1 MRNSKY
7 WFCQLLG
14 WGIYGIYDSVVN
26 YLSGRDIKVE
36 IQYTIIFILF
46 SLILTHCYRLFIIK
60 KFNWD
65 KLDLKKLLPRVII
78 ATIIMASVMAMYIA
92 IVGVVIK
99 ERTAFQ
105 FYFFLIFFLL
115 TLLMILVWNLI
126 YFISKYIATNTELSL
141 EKVQME
147 SALKDLELKN
157 IKASL
162 QPHFIF
168 NSLNTIRSLI
178 IENQEK
184 ARDAVMQLSNILR
197 NSLISDK
204 AELVKLETELNLVK
218 DYLSLE
224 TMRFEERLVVTYKIE
239 STCLQSLIPPL
250 LLQTLVEN
258 AIKHGVA
265 ASSSGGFIDITIYD
279 DNNIKTIIKI
289 ENTGRYLPNR
299 ANREGGFG
307 LDASKKRLFYL
318 YGNYASLTVS
328 NYDINS
334 VITILQIPK

>member
-1 MRNSKY
+1 MKNSKY
-7 WFCQLLG
+7 WLCQLFG
-14 WGIYGIYDSVVN
+14 WGIYGIYDSIVN
-26 YLSGRDIKVE
+26 YLSGRNIKIE

-46 SLILTHCYRLFIIK
+46 SLLLTHCYRLFIIK
-60 KFNWD
+60 KFNWE
-65 KLDLKKLLPRVII
+65 KLDLKKLLPRVSI
-78 ATIIMASVMAMYIA
+78 ATIVIASILAMYIA

-99 ERTAFQ
+99 ERTTFQ
-105 FYFFLIFFLL
+105 FYFFLIFFSL
-115 TLLMILVWNLI
+115 TLLMILVWNLV
-126 YFISKYIATNTELSL
+126 YFLWKYIATNTELSL
-141 EKVQME
+141 EKIQME

-178 IENQEK
+178 IENQDK

-204 AELVKLETELNLVK
+204 AELVKLQTELNLVK

-224 TMRFEERLVVTYKIE
+224 TMRFEERLTVNYTIE

-265 ASSSGGFIDITIYD
+265 ASPNGGYIHISIYD
-279 DNNIKTIIKI
+279 EASIKTIVRI
-289 ENTGRYLPNR
+289 ENTGRYQPNR
-299 ANREGGFG
+299 SNREGGFG